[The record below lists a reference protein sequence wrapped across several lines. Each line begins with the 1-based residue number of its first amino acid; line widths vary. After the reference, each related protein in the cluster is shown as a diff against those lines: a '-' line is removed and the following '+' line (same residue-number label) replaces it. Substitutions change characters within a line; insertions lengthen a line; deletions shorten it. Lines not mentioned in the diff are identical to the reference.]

1 MQRFNFQSSLF
12 HSKTGDPSDLRF
24 FAEFSSLG
32 TLLERVPLRHYAA
45 LLWQYLRPY
54 WKRVIALGVFMFTGI
69 GLNLL
74 NPQIV
79 RFFIDTAQADGP
91 TNDLVWAGIVF
102 LAIGILRQGVEI
114 VSSYLG
120 QDVGWRATN
129 QMRNDLAH
137 HCLTLDMGFHH
148 QHTPGEMIERVDG
161 DTTALSNFFSQ
172 FVIQVIGS
180 SFFLLGVLI
189 LVYREDWRVGTAL
202 TVFSILAFFVF
213 NLTRN
218 IAVPI
223 YTAERES
230 YARLYGFLEERLLGL
245 EDIRTNGAGD
255 YAMNRFHNVNKGV
268 FARIKKSEIMSE
280 LLRAITGIMFV
291 LGYALA
297 MGMGIWMYRE
307 GTFTIGAVFLV
318 FHYTSMLREP
328 LFQIS
333 QQINELQRATAGL
346 KRVEELH
353 RIQTNIQDGDQ
364 ELAETRPL
372 GLTFDNVTFAYNPD
386 ETVLQNVSFTL
397 EPGKTLGLLGRTGS
411 GKTTITRLLFRFY
424 DIQSG
429 QIRIGNQPIQEIK
442 LEDLR
447 QHVGLVTQDVQ
458 LFNASVRDNLTL
470 FRPGVSDQ
478 KIVALIEELGLST
491 WYHALPDGLDTELTT
506 SGSGLSAGEAQLLAF
521 TRVFLKDP
529 GLVILDEPSSR
540 LDPATEQNINR
551 AVERLLQNRTG
562 IIIAHRLDTVQ
573 RVDNILI
580 LDHGNIQEFGDRSD
594 LVADPNS
601 QFSHLLKTGLGE
613 LIT

>member
-1 MQRFNFQSSLF
+1 MVIFKNFERF
-12 HSKTGDPSDLRF
+12 GCPF
-24 FAEFSSLG
+24 FSPTSG
-32 TLLERVPLRHYAA
+32 ILLERVPLRHYAT
-45 LLWQYLRPY
+45 LLTHYLRPH
-54 WKRVIALGVFMFTGI
+54 WKRVVFLGVFMFTGI

-74 NPQIV
+74 NPQII
-79 RFFIDTAQADGP
+79 RYFIDTAQADGAVE
-91 TNDLVWAGIVF
+91 NLIWAGIAF
-102 LAIGILRQGVEI
+102 LAIGIIRQGVQI

-129 QMRNDLAH
+129 QMRNTLAH
-137 HCLTLDMGFHH
+137 HCLNLDMGFHH
-148 QHTPGEMIERVDG
+148 EHTPGEMIERVDG

-172 FVIQVIGS
+172 FVIHVIGS

-189 LVYREDWRVGTAL
+189 LVFREDWRVGAAL
-202 TVFSILAFFVF
+202 TAFSILAFVVF

-230 YARLYGFLEERLLGL
+230 YARLYGFIEERLLGL

-255 YAMNRFHNVNKGV
+255 YTVNRFYGVNNGV
-268 FARIKKSEIMSE
+268 FDRVKRSEIMSE
-280 LLRAITGIMFV
+280 GLRAITGIMFA

-297 MGMGIWMYRE
+297 MGMGIWLYRE

-333 QQINELQRATAGL
+333 QQINDLQRATAGL
-346 KRVEELH
+346 KRIEELH
-353 RIQTNIQDGDQ
+353 RVQTRIRDGN
-364 ELAETRPL
+364 EKLSALTGKLEVMPL
-372 GLTFDNVTFAYNPD
+372 GIAFDNVHFAYNPGD
-386 ETVLQNVSFTL
+386 SVLRNISFSL
-397 EPGKTLGLLGRTGS
+397 DPGKTLGLLGRTGS

-424 DIQSG
+424 DIQRG
-429 QIRIGNQPIQEIK
+429 QIRIGDQNIRDI
-442 LEDLR
+442 LLDDLR

-458 LFNASVRDNLTL
+458 LFNASLRDNLTL
-470 FRPGVSDQ
+470 FRPDVSDK
-478 KIVALIEELGLST
+478 KIVAIIDDLGLGA
-491 WYHALPDGLDTELTT
+491 WYASLSDGLETELV
-506 SGSGLSAGEAQLLAF
+506 SGSLSAGEAQLLAF
-521 TRVFLKDP
+521 ARVFLKDP

-540 LDPATEQNINR
+540 LDPATEQNINF

-562 IIIAHRLDTVQ
+562 IIIAHRLETVE

-580 LDHGNIQEFGDRSD
+580 LDDGQVGEYGLRAD

-601 QFSHLLKTGLGE
+601 RFSRLLNTGLEE
-613 LIT
+613 LIA

>member
-1 MQRFNFQSSLF
+1 M
-12 HSKTGDPSDLRF
+12 
-24 FAEFSSLG
+24 
-32 TLLERVPLRHYAA
+32 ERVPLRHYAT
-45 LLWQYLRPY
+45 LLIHYLRPY
-54 WKRVIALGVFMFTGI
+54 WKRVVFLGVFMFTGI

-74 NPQIV
+74 NPQII
-79 RFFIDTAQADGP
+79 RYFIDTAQADGAVQ
-91 TNDLVWAGIVF
+91 NLVWAGIAF
-102 LAIGILRQGVEI
+102 LAIGIIRQGVQI

-129 QMRNDLAH
+129 QMRNTLAH
-137 HCLTLDMGFHH
+137 HCLNLDMGFHH
-148 QHTPGEMIERVDG
+148 AHTPGEMIERVDG

-172 FVIQVIGS
+172 FVIHVIGS

-189 LVYREDWRVGTAL
+189 LVFREDWRVGVAL
-202 TVFSILAFFVF
+202 TAFSILAFVVF

-230 YARLYGFLEERLLGL
+230 YARLYGFIEERLLGL

-255 YAMNRFHNVNKGV
+255 YTVNRFYGVNNGV
-268 FARIKKSEIMSE
+268 FARVKKSELMSE
-280 LLRAITGIMFV
+280 GLRAITGIMFA

-297 MGMGIWMYRE
+297 MGMGIWLYRE

-333 QQINELQRATAGL
+333 QQINDLQRATAGL
-346 KRVEELH
+346 KRIEELH
-353 RIQTNIQDGDQ
+353 RIQTRILDGS
-364 ELAETRPL
+364 EKLADDHSL
-372 GLTFDNVTFAYNPD
+372 GIAFDNVHFAYNPGD
-386 ETVLQNVSFTL
+386 SVLRNISFSL

-429 QIRIGNQPIQEIK
+429 QIRIGDQNIRDI
-442 LEDLR
+442 LLDDLR

-470 FRPGVSDQ
+470 FRPDVLDK
-478 KIVALIEELGLST
+478 KIIAMLDDLGLGA
-491 WYHALPDGLDTELTT
+491 WYASLPDGLETELV
-506 SGSGLSAGEAQLLAF
+506 SGSLSAGEAQLLAF
-521 TRVFLKDP
+521 ARVFLKDP

-540 LDPATEQNINR
+540 LDPATEQNINF

-562 IIIAHRLDTVQ
+562 IIIAHRLETVE

-580 LDHGNIQEFGDRSD
+580 LDDGQVGEFGLRTD
-594 LVADPNS
+594 LVANPNS
-601 QFSHLLKTGLGE
+601 QFSRLLNTGLEE
-613 LIT
+613 LIA

>member
-1 MQRFNFQSSLF
+1 M
-12 HSKTGDPSDLRF
+12 
-24 FAEFSSLG
+24 
-32 TLLERVPLRHYAA
+32 ERVPLRHYAA
-45 LLWQYLRPY
+45 LLAQYLRPY
-54 WKRVIALGVFMFTGI
+54 WKRIIWLGMFMFTGI

-79 RFFIDTAQADGP
+79 RYFIDTAQANGP
-91 TNDLVWAGIVF
+91 TENLVRAGIAF
-102 LAIGILRQGVEI
+102 LAIGIIRQGVQI
-114 VSSYLG
+114 ISSYLG
-120 QDVGWRATN
+120 QDVGWRAAN
-129 QMRNDLAH
+129 KMRNDLAH
-137 HCLTLDMGFHH
+137 HCLNLDMGFHH
-148 QHTPGEMIERVDG
+148 RHTPGEMIERVDG
-161 DTTALSNFFSQ
+161 DTTALANFFSQ
-172 FVIQVIGS
+172 FIIQVIGS

-189 LVYREDWRVGTAL
+189 LILREDWRVGL
-202 TVFSILAFFVF
+202 VLSVFSVFAFIVF

-230 YARLYGFLEERLLGL
+230 YARLYGFIEERLLGL

-255 YAMNRFHNVNKGV
+255 YAMNRFYNVNNGV
-268 FARIKKSEIMSE
+268 FTRVKKSEFMSE
-280 LLRAITGIMFV
+280 ALRAITGIMFA

-297 MGMGIWMYRE
+297 MGMGIWLYRE

-333 QQINELQRATAGL
+333 QQINDLQRATAGL
-346 KRVEELH
+346 KRIEKLH
-353 RIQTNIQDGDQ
+353 RIQTSIQDGT
-364 ELAETRPL
+364 EKLSAAHPLAI
-372 GLTFDNVTFAYNPD
+372 TFQNVNFHYNPGD
-386 ETVLQNVSFTL
+386 PVLQNISFTL

-411 GKTTITRLLFRFY
+411 GKTTITRLLFRLY

-429 QIRIGNQPIQEIK
+429 QISIGDQDIQNIQLDE
-442 LEDLR
+442 LR

-458 LFNASVRDNLTL
+458 LFNASVRDNLAL
-470 FRPGVSDQ
+470 FHPQVSDE
-478 KIVALIEELGLST
+478 KIIAILHELGLGP
-491 WYHALPDGLDTELTT
+491 WYESLSDGLNTELATG
-506 SGSGLSAGEAQLLAF
+506 SSGLSAGEAQLLAF

-573 RVDNILI
+573 RVDDILI
-580 LDHGNIQEFGDRSD
+580 LNNGQIQEFGPRSA
-594 LVADPNS
+594 LVAEPTS
-601 QFSHLLKTGLGE
+601 QFSQLLKTGLEE

>member
-1 MQRFNFQSSLF
+1 MVIFKNFERF
-12 HSKTGDPSDLRF
+12 GCPF
-24 FAEFSSLG
+24 FSPTSG
-32 TLLERVPLRHYAA
+32 ILLERVPLRHYAT
-45 LLWQYLRPY
+45 LLTHYLRPH
-54 WKRVIALGVFMFTGI
+54 WKRVVFLGVFMFTGI

-74 NPQIV
+74 NPQII
-79 RFFIDTAQADGP
+79 RYFIDTAQADGAVQ
-91 TNDLVWAGIVF
+91 NLIWAGIAF
-102 LAIGILRQGVEI
+102 LAIGIIRQGVQI

-129 QMRNDLAH
+129 QMRNTLAH
-137 HCLTLDMGFHH
+137 HCLNLDMGFHH
-148 QHTPGEMIERVDG
+148 AHTPGEMIERVDG

-189 LVYREDWRVGTAL
+189 LIFREDWRVGAAL
-202 TVFSILAFFVF
+202 TAFSILAFLVF

-223 YTAERES
+223 YTAERER
-230 YARLYGFLEERLLGL
+230 YARLYGFIEERLTGL

-255 YAMNRFHNVNKGV
+255 YTVNRFYQVNNGV
-268 FARIKKSEIMSE
+268 FDRVKKSEFMSE
-280 LLRAITGIMFV
+280 GLRAITGIMFA

-297 MGMGIWMYRE
+297 MGMGIWLYRE

-333 QQINELQRATAGL
+333 QQINDLQRATAGL
-346 KRVEELH
+346 KRIEELH
-353 RIQTNIQDGDQ
+353 RVQTRIRDGN
-364 ELAETRPL
+364 EKLSAPTGKLEVMPL
-372 GLTFDNVTFAYNPD
+372 GIAFDNVHFAYNPGD
-386 ETVLQNVSFTL
+386 SVLRNISFSL
-397 EPGKTLGLLGRTGS
+397 DPGKTLGLLGRTGS

-424 DIQSG
+424 DIQRG
-429 QIRIGNQPIQEIK
+429 QIRIGDQNIRDI
-442 LEDLR
+442 LLDDLR

-458 LFNASVRDNLTL
+458 LFNASLRDNLTL
-470 FRPGVSDQ
+470 FRPDVSDK
-478 KIVALIEELGLST
+478 KIVAILDDLGLGA
-491 WYHALPDGLDTELTT
+491 WYASLPDGLETELV
-506 SGSGLSAGEAQLLAF
+506 SGSLSAGEAQLLAF
-521 TRVFLKDP
+521 ARVFLKDP

-540 LDPATEQNINR
+540 LDPATEQNINF

-562 IIIAHRLDTVQ
+562 IIIAHRLETVE

-580 LDHGNIQEFGDRSD
+580 LDNGQVGEYGLRAD

-601 QFSHLLKTGLGE
+601 QFSRLLNTGLEE
-613 LIT
+613 LIA

>member
-1 MQRFNFQSSLF
+1 M
-12 HSKTGDPSDLRF
+12 
-24 FAEFSSLG
+24 
-32 TLLERVPLRHYAA
+32 ERVPLRHYAT
-45 LLWQYLRPY
+45 LLIRYLRPH
-54 WKRVIALGVFMFTGI
+54 WKRVVLLGVFMFTGI

-79 RFFIDTAQADGP
+79 RYFIDTAQSDGAVQ
-91 TNDLVWAGIVF
+91 NLIWAGIAF
-102 LAIGILRQGVEI
+102 LAIGIIRQGVQI

-129 QMRNDLAH
+129 QMRNTLAH
-137 HCLTLDMGFHH
+137 HCLNLDMGFHH
-148 QHTPGEMIERVDG
+148 AHTPGEMIERVDG

-172 FVIQVIGS
+172 FVIHVIGS
-180 SFFLLGVLI
+180 AFFLLGVLI
-189 LVYREDWRVGTAL
+189 LVFREDWRVGVAL
-202 TVFSILAFFVF
+202 TAFSILAFVVF

-230 YARLYGFLEERLLGL
+230 YARLYGFIEERLLGL

-255 YAMNRFHNVNKGV
+255 YTVNRFYGVNNGV
-268 FARIKKSEIMSE
+268 FARVKKSEIMSE
-280 LLRAITGIMFV
+280 GLRAITGIMFA

-297 MGMGIWMYRE
+297 MGMGIWLYRE
-307 GTFTIGAVFLV
+307 GTFTIGAVFLI

-333 QQINELQRATAGL
+333 QQINDLQRATAGL
-346 KRVEELH
+346 KRIEELH
-353 RIQTNIQDGDQ
+353 RIQTRILDGS
-364 ELAETRPL
+364 EKLATPSGKLEVMPL
-372 GLTFDNVTFAYNPD
+372 GIAFENVHFAYNPGD
-386 ETVLQNVSFTL
+386 SVLRNISFSL
-397 EPGKTLGLLGRTGS
+397 DPGKTLGLLGRTGS

-424 DIQSG
+424 DIQRG
-429 QIRIGNQPIQEIK
+429 QIRIGDQNIRDI
-442 LEDLR
+442 LLDDLR

-470 FRPGVSDQ
+470 FRPDVSDK
-478 KIVALIEELGLST
+478 KIVAMLDDLGLGA
-491 WYHALPDGLDTELTT
+491 WYASLPGGLDTELV
-506 SGSGLSAGEAQLLAF
+506 SGSLSAGEAQLLAF
-521 TRVFLKDP
+521 VRVFLKDP

-540 LDPATEQNINR
+540 LDPATEQNINF

-562 IIIAHRLDTVQ
+562 IIIAHRLETVE

-580 LDHGNIQEFGDRSD
+580 LDDGQVGEFGLRKD

-601 QFSHLLKTGLGE
+601 RFSRLLNTGLEE
-613 LIT
+613 LIA

>member
-1 MQRFNFQSSLF
+1 M
-12 HSKTGDPSDLRF
+12 
-24 FAEFSSLG
+24 
-32 TLLERVPLRHYAA
+32 ERVPLRHYAS
-45 LLWQYLRPY
+45 LLTHYLRPH
-54 WKRVIALGVFMFTGI
+54 WKRVVFLGVFMFTGI

-74 NPQIV
+74 NPQII
-79 RFFIDTAQADGP
+79 RYFIDTAQADGAVQ
-91 TNDLVWAGIVF
+91 NLIWAGIAF
-102 LAIGILRQGVEI
+102 LAIGIIRQGVQI

-129 QMRNDLAH
+129 QMRNTLAH
-137 HCLTLDMGFHH
+137 HCLNLDMGFHH
-148 QHTPGEMIERVDG
+148 AHTPGEMIERVDG

-172 FVIQVIGS
+172 FVIHVIGS

-189 LVYREDWRVGTAL
+189 LVFREDWRVGAAL
-202 TVFSILAFFVF
+202 TAFSILAFVVF

-230 YARLYGFLEERLLGL
+230 YARLYGFIEERLLGL
-245 EDIRTNGAGD
+245 EDIRTNGAGG
-255 YAMNRFHNVNKGV
+255 YTVNRFYGVNNGV
-268 FARIKKSEIMSE
+268 FARVKKSELMSE
-280 LLRAITGIMFV
+280 GLRAITGIMFA

-297 MGMGIWMYRE
+297 MGMGIWLYRE

-333 QQINELQRATAGL
+333 QQINDLQRATAGL
-346 KRVEELH
+346 KRIEELH
-353 RIQTNIQDGDQ
+353 RIQTRIRDGN
-364 ELAETRPL
+364 EKLSAPSGKLEVMPL
-372 GLTFDNVTFAYNPD
+372 GIAFDNVHFAYNPGD
-386 ETVLQNVSFTL
+386 SVLRNISFSL
-397 EPGKTLGLLGRTGS
+397 DPGKTLGLLGRTGS

-424 DIQSG
+424 DIQRG
-429 QIRIGNQPIQEIK
+429 QIRIGDQNIRDI
-442 LEDLR
+442 LLDDLR

-470 FRPGVSDQ
+470 FRPGVSDK
-478 KIVALIEELGLST
+478 KIIDILDELGLGA
-491 WYHALPDGLDTELTT
+491 WYASLSNGLDTELV
-506 SGSGLSAGEAQLLAF
+506 SGSLSAGEAQLLAF
-521 TRVFLKDP
+521 ARVFLKDP

-540 LDPATEQNINR
+540 LDPATEQNINF

-562 IIIAHRLDTVQ
+562 IIIAHRLETVE

-580 LDHGNIQEFGDRSD
+580 LDDGQVGEFGLRAD

-601 QFSHLLKTGLGE
+601 QFSRLLNTGLEE
-613 LIT
+613 LIA

>member
-1 MQRFNFQSSLF
+1 MVIFKNFDLF
-12 HSKTGDPSDLRF
+12 GRRF
-24 FAEFSSLG
+24 FFTSG
-32 TLLERVPLRHYAA
+32 ILLDRVPLRHYAT
-45 LLWQYLRPY
+45 LLIHYLRPH
-54 WKRVIALGVFMFTGI
+54 WKRVVFLGVFMFTGI

-79 RFFIDTAQADGP
+79 RYFIDTAQADGAVQ
-91 TNDLVWAGIVF
+91 NLIWAGIAF
-102 LAIGILRQGVEI
+102 LAIGIIRQGVQI

-129 QMRNDLAH
+129 QMRNTLAH
-137 HCLTLDMGFHH
+137 HCLNLDMGFHH
-148 QHTPGEMIERVDG
+148 EHTPGEMIERVDG

-172 FVIQVIGS
+172 FVIHVIGS

-189 LVYREDWRVGTAL
+189 LVFREDWRVGAVLTA
-202 TVFSILAFFVF
+202 FSILAFVVF

-230 YARLYGFLEERLLGL
+230 YARLYGFIEERLLGL

-255 YAMNRFHNVNKGV
+255 YTVNRFYNVNNGV
-268 FARIKKSEIMSE
+268 FARVKKSEIMSE
-280 LLRAITGIMFV
+280 GLRAITGIMFA

-297 MGMGIWMYRE
+297 MGMGIWLYRE

-333 QQINELQRATAGL
+333 QQINDLQRATAGL
-346 KRVEELH
+346 KRIEELH
-353 RIQTNIQDGDQ
+353 RIQTRIRDGD
-364 ELAETRPL
+364 EKLSAGHSL
-372 GLTFDNVTFAYNPD
+372 GIAFDNVHFAYNPGD
-386 ETVLQNVSFTL
+386 SVLRNISFSL
-397 EPGKTLGLLGRTGS
+397 DPGKTLGLLGRTGS

-424 DIQSG
+424 DIQHG
-429 QIRIGNQPIQEIK
+429 QIRIGDQNIRDI
-442 LEDLR
+442 LLDDLR
-447 QHVGLVTQDVQ
+447 QHIGLVTQDVQ

-470 FRPGVSDQ
+470 FRPDVSDK
-478 KIVALIEELGLST
+478 KIVAILDDLGLGA
-491 WYHALPDGLDTELTT
+491 WYASLPGGLDTELV
-506 SGSGLSAGEAQLLAF
+506 SGSLSAGEAQLLAF
-521 TRVFLKDP
+521 ARVFLKDP

-540 LDPATEQNINR
+540 LDPATEQNINF

-562 IIIAHRLDTVQ
+562 IIIAHRLETVE

-580 LDHGNIQEFGDRSD
+580 LDNGQVGEFGLRTD

-601 QFSHLLKTGLGE
+601 QFSRLLNRGLEE
-613 LIT
+613 LIA

>member
-1 MQRFNFQSSLF
+1 
-12 HSKTGDPSDLRF
+12 
-24 FAEFSSLG
+24 
-32 TLLERVPLRHYAA
+32 
-45 LLWQYLRPY
+45 
-54 WKRVIALGVFMFTGI
+54 MFTGI

-79 RFFIDTAQADGP
+79 RYFIDTAQADGAVQ
-91 TNDLVWAGIVF
+91 NLVWAGIAF
-102 LAIGILRQGVEI
+102 LAIGIIRQGVQI

-129 QMRNDLAH
+129 QMRNTLAH
-137 HCLTLDMGFHH
+137 HCLNLDMGFHH
-148 QHTPGEMIERVDG
+148 AHTPGEMIERVDG

-172 FVIQVIGS
+172 FVIHVIGS

-189 LVYREDWRVGTAL
+189 LVFREDWRVGAAL
-202 TVFSILAFFVF
+202 TAFSILAFIVF

-230 YARLYGFLEERLLGL
+230 YARLYGFIEERLLGL

-255 YAMNRFHNVNKGV
+255 YTVNRFYGVNNGV
-268 FARIKKSEIMSE
+268 FARVKKSEIMSE
-280 LLRAITGIMFV
+280 GLRAITGIMFA

-297 MGMGIWMYRE
+297 MGMGIWLYRE
-307 GTFTIGAVFLV
+307 GTFTIGAVFLI

-333 QQINELQRATAGL
+333 QQINDLQRATAGL
-346 KRVEELH
+346 KRIEELH
-353 RIQTNIQDGDQ
+353 RIQTSIRDGN
-364 ELAETRPL
+364 EKLSAGYSL
-372 GLTFDNVTFAYNPD
+372 GIAFENVHFAYNPGD
-386 ETVLQNVSFTL
+386 PVLQNISFSL
-397 EPGKTLGLLGRTGS
+397 DPGKTLGLLGRTGS

-424 DIQSG
+424 DIQRG
-429 QIRIGNQPIQEIK
+429 QIRIGDQNIRDI
-442 LEDLR
+442 LLDDLR

-470 FRPGVSDQ
+470 FKPDVSDK
-478 KIVALIEELGLST
+478 KIVAILDELGLGA
-491 WYHALPDGLDTELTT
+491 WYASLSGGLDTELV
-506 SGSGLSAGEAQLLAF
+506 SGSLSAGEAQLLAF
-521 TRVFLKDP
+521 ARVFLKDP

-540 LDPATEQNINR
+540 LDPATEQNINF

-562 IIIAHRLDTVQ
+562 IIIAHRLETVE

-580 LDHGNIQEFGDRSD
+580 LDDGQVREFGLRKD
-594 LVADPNS
+594 LVADSNS
-601 QFSHLLKTGLGE
+601 QFSRLLNTGLKE
-613 LIT
+613 LIA

>member
-1 MQRFNFQSSLF
+1 M
-12 HSKTGDPSDLRF
+12 PI
-24 FAEFSSLG
+24 FSPTSG
-32 TLLERVPLRHYAA
+32 ILLERVPLRHYAT
-45 LLWQYLRPY
+45 LLTHYLRPH
-54 WKRVIALGVFMFTGI
+54 WKRVVFLGVFMFTGI

-74 NPQIV
+74 NPQII
-79 RFFIDTAQADGP
+79 RYFIDTAQADGAVE
-91 TNDLVWAGIVF
+91 NLIWAGIAF
-102 LAIGILRQGVEI
+102 LAIGIIRQGVQI

-129 QMRNDLAH
+129 QMRNTLAH
-137 HCLTLDMGFHH
+137 HCLNLDMGFHH
-148 QHTPGEMIERVDG
+148 EHTPGEMIERVDG

-172 FVIQVIGS
+172 FVIHVIGS

-189 LVYREDWRVGTAL
+189 LVFREDWRVGAAL
-202 TVFSILAFFVF
+202 TAFSILAFVVF

-230 YARLYGFLEERLLGL
+230 YARLYGFIEERLLGL

-255 YAMNRFHNVNKGV
+255 YTVNRFYGVNNGV
-268 FARIKKSEIMSE
+268 FDRVKRSEIMSE
-280 LLRAITGIMFV
+280 GLRAITGIMFA

-297 MGMGIWMYRE
+297 MGMGIWLYRE

-333 QQINELQRATAGL
+333 QQINDLQRATAGL
-346 KRVEELH
+346 KRIEELH
-353 RIQTNIQDGDQ
+353 RVQTRIRDGN
-364 ELAETRPL
+364 EKLSAPTGKLEVMPL
-372 GLTFDNVTFAYNPD
+372 GIAFDNVHFAYNPGD
-386 ETVLQNVSFTL
+386 SVLRNISFSL
-397 EPGKTLGLLGRTGS
+397 DPGKTLGLLGRTGS

-424 DIQSG
+424 DIQRG
-429 QIRIGNQPIQEIK
+429 QIRIGDQNIRDI
-442 LEDLR
+442 LLDDLR

-458 LFNASVRDNLTL
+458 LFNASLRDNLTL
-470 FRPGVSDQ
+470 FRPDVSDK
-478 KIVALIEELGLST
+478 KIVAILDDLGLGA
-491 WYHALPDGLDTELTT
+491 WYASLPDGLETELV
-506 SGSGLSAGEAQLLAF
+506 SGSLSAGEAQLLAF
-521 TRVFLKDP
+521 ARVFLKDP

-540 LDPATEQNINR
+540 LDPATEQNINF

-562 IIIAHRLDTVQ
+562 IIIAHRLETVE

-580 LDHGNIQEFGDRSD
+580 LDDGQVGEYGRRAD

-601 QFSHLLKTGLGE
+601 QFSRLLNTGLEE
-613 LIT
+613 LIS

>member
-1 MQRFNFQSSLF
+1 
-12 HSKTGDPSDLRF
+12 
-24 FAEFSSLG
+24 
-32 TLLERVPLRHYAA
+32 
-45 LLWQYLRPY
+45 
-54 WKRVIALGVFMFTGI
+54 MFTGI

-74 NPQIV
+74 NPQII
-79 RFFIDTAQADGP
+79 RYFIDTAQADGAVQ
-91 TNDLVWAGIVF
+91 NLVWAGIAF
-102 LAIGILRQGVEI
+102 LAIGIIRQGVQI

-129 QMRNDLAH
+129 QMRNTLAH
-137 HCLTLDMGFHH
+137 HCLNLDMGFHH
-148 QHTPGEMIERVDG
+148 AHTPGEMIERVDG

-172 FVIQVIGS
+172 FVIHVIGS

-189 LVYREDWRVGTAL
+189 LVFREDWRVGAAL
-202 TVFSILAFFVF
+202 TAFSILAFVVF

-230 YARLYGFLEERLLGL
+230 YARLYGFIEERLLGL

-255 YAMNRFHNVNKGV
+255 YTINRFYGVNNGV
-268 FARIKKSEIMSE
+268 FARVKKSEFMSE
-280 LLRAITGIMFV
+280 GLRAITGIMFA

-297 MGMGIWMYRE
+297 MGMGIWLYRE

-333 QQINELQRATAGL
+333 QQINDLQRATAGL
-346 KRVEELH
+346 KRIEELH
-353 RIQTNIQDGDQ
+353 RIQTRIRDGN
-364 ELAETRPL
+364 EKLADDHSL
-372 GLTFDNVTFAYNPD
+372 GIAFDNVHFAYNPGD
-386 ETVLQNVSFTL
+386 PVLRNISFSL
-397 EPGKTLGLLGRTGS
+397 DPGKTLGLLGRTGS

-424 DIQSG
+424 DIRRG
-429 QIRIGNQPIQEIK
+429 QIRIGDQDIRDI
-442 LEDLR
+442 LLDDLR

-470 FRPGVSDQ
+470 FRPDVSDK
-478 KIVALIEELGLST
+478 KIVAILDDLGLGA
-491 WYHALPDGLDTELTT
+491 WYASLPDGLETELV
-506 SGSGLSAGEAQLLAF
+506 SGSLSAGEAQLLAF
-521 TRVFLKDP
+521 ARVFLKDP

-540 LDPATEQNINR
+540 LDPATEQNINL

-562 IIIAHRLDTVQ
+562 IIIAHRLETVE

-580 LDHGNIQEFGDRSD
+580 LDDGQVGEFGLRAD

-601 QFSHLLKTGLGE
+601 QFSRLLNTGLEE
-613 LIT
+613 LIA

>member
-1 MQRFNFQSSLF
+1 M
-12 HSKTGDPSDLRF
+12 
-24 FAEFSSLG
+24 
-32 TLLERVPLRHYAA
+32 ERVPLRHYAT
-45 LLWQYLRPY
+45 LLIHYRRPH
-54 WKRVIALGVFMFTGI
+54 WKRVIFLGVFMFTGI

-79 RFFIDTAQADGP
+79 RYFIDTAQADGAVQ
-91 TNDLVWAGIVF
+91 NLVWAGIAF
-102 LAIGILRQGVEI
+102 LAIGIIRQGVQI

-129 QMRNDLAH
+129 QMRNTLAH
-137 HCLTLDMGFHH
+137 HCLNLDMGFHH
-148 QHTPGEMIERVDG
+148 AHTPGEMIERVDG

-172 FVIQVIGS
+172 FVIHVIGS

-189 LVYREDWRVGTAL
+189 LVFREDWRVGAAL
-202 TVFSILAFFVF
+202 TAFSILAFIVF

-230 YARLYGFLEERLLGL
+230 YARLYGFIEERLLGL

-255 YAMNRFHNVNKGV
+255 YTVNRFYRVNNGV
-268 FARIKKSEIMSE
+268 FTRVKKSEVMSE
-280 LLRAITGIMFV
+280 GLRAITGIMFA

-297 MGMGIWMYRE
+297 MGMGIWLYRE

-333 QQINELQRATAGL
+333 QQINDLQRATAGL
-346 KRVEELH
+346 KRIEELH
-353 RIQTNIQDGDQ
+353 RIQTGIQDGK
-364 ELAETRPL
+364 EKLATPSGKLEVMPL
-372 GLTFDNVTFAYNPD
+372 GIAFDKVHFAYNPGD
-386 ETVLQNVSFTL
+386 PVLRNISFSL
-397 EPGKTLGLLGRTGS
+397 DPGKTLGLLGRTGS

-424 DIQSG
+424 DIQRG
-429 QIRIGNQPIQEIK
+429 QIRIGDQNIRDIF
-442 LEDLR
+442 LDDLR

-470 FRPGVSDQ
+470 FRPDVPDK
-478 KIVALIEELGLST
+478 KIVAILDDLGLGA
-491 WYHALPDGLDTELTT
+491 WHASLSEGLETEL
-506 SGSGLSAGEAQLLAF
+506 SASSLSAGEAQLLAF
-521 TRVFLKDP
+521 ARVFLKDP
-529 GLVILDEPSSR
+529 SLVILDEPSSR
-540 LDPATEQNINR
+540 LDPATEQNINI

-562 IIIAHRLDTVQ
+562 IIIAHRLETVE

-580 LDHGNIQEFGDRSD
+580 LDDGQVGEFGLRTD

-601 QFSHLLKTGLGE
+601 QFSRLLNTGLEE
-613 LIT
+613 LIA

>member
-1 MQRFNFQSSLF
+1 M
-12 HSKTGDPSDLRF
+12 
-24 FAEFSSLG
+24 
-32 TLLERVPLRHYAA
+32 ERVPLRHYAA
-45 LLWQYLRPY
+45 LLAQYLSPY
-54 WKRVIALGVFMFTGI
+54 WKRVTVLGIFMFSGI

-79 RFFIDTAQADGP
+79 RFFIDTAQADGAI
-91 TNDLVWAGIVF
+91 NDLVWAGIAF
-102 LAIGILRQGVEI
+102 LGVGITRQGVQI

-189 LVYREDWRVGTAL
+189 LVFREDWRVGTAL
-202 TVFSILAFFVF
+202 AGFSVLAFLVF

-223 YTAERES
+223 YTAEREG

-245 EDIRTNGAGD
+245 EDIRTNGASD
-255 YAMNRFHNVNKGV
+255 YTVNRFHDVNNGV
-268 FARIKKSEIMSE
+268 FKRVKKSEYMSE
-280 LLRAITGIMFV
+280 GLRAITGIMFA

-297 MGMGIWMYRE
+297 MGMGIWMYEE
-307 GTFTIGAVFLV
+307 GTFTIGAVYLV

-346 KRVEELH
+346 KRIEELQ
-353 RIQTNIQDGDQ
+353 RITTDIQDGTDK
-364 ELAETRPL
+364 LVATRPL
-372 GLTFDNVTFAYNPD
+372 GISFDNVSFAYNPGD
-386 ETVLQNVSFTL
+386 PVLQNVTFTL

-429 QIRIGNQPIQEIK
+429 QIRIGDQNIQNIQ
-442 LEDLR
+442 LSDLR

-458 LFNASVRDNLTL
+458 LFNASVRDNLAL
-470 FRPGVSDQ
+470 FRPDASDD
-478 KIVALIEELGLST
+478 KIITTLEELGLGN
-491 WYHALPDGLDTELTT
+491 WYQSLSNGLDTELTT
-506 SGSGLSAGEAQLLAF
+506 GGSGLSAGEAQLLAF

-551 AVERLLQNRTG
+551 AVERLLQDRTG
-562 IIIAHRLDTVQ
+562 IIIAHRLDTVE

-580 LDHGNIQEFGDRSD
+580 LDHGHIQEFGPRAD
-594 LVADPNS
+594 LVSNPNS
-601 QFSHLLKTGLGE
+601 QFSRLLKTGLEE

>member
-1 MQRFNFQSSLF
+1 MVIFKNFERF
-12 HSKTGDPSDLRF
+12 GCPF
-24 FAEFSSLG
+24 FSPTSG
-32 TLLERVPLRHYAA
+32 ILLERVPLRHYAT
-45 LLWQYLRPY
+45 LLTHYLRPH
-54 WKRVIALGVFMFTGI
+54 WKRVVFLGVFMFTGI

-74 NPQIV
+74 NPQII
-79 RFFIDTAQADGP
+79 RYFIDTAQADGAVE
-91 TNDLVWAGIVF
+91 NLIWAGIAF
-102 LAIGILRQGVEI
+102 LAIGIIRQGVQI

-129 QMRNDLAH
+129 QMRNTLAH
-137 HCLTLDMGFHH
+137 HCLNLDMGFHH
-148 QHTPGEMIERVDG
+148 EHTPGEMIERVDG

-172 FVIQVIGS
+172 FVIHVIGS

-189 LVYREDWRVGTAL
+189 LVFREDWRVGAAL
-202 TVFSILAFFVF
+202 TAFSILAFVVF

-230 YARLYGFLEERLLGL
+230 YARLYGFIEERLLGL

-255 YAMNRFHNVNKGV
+255 YTVNRFYGVNNGV
-268 FARIKKSEIMSE
+268 FDRVKRSEIMSE
-280 LLRAITGIMFV
+280 GLRAITGIMFA

-297 MGMGIWMYRE
+297 MGMGIWLYRE

-333 QQINELQRATAGL
+333 QQINDLQRATAGL
-346 KRVEELH
+346 KRIEELH
-353 RIQTNIQDGDQ
+353 RVQTRIRDGN
-364 ELAETRPL
+364 EKLSAPTGKLEVMPL
-372 GLTFDNVTFAYNPD
+372 GIAFDNVHFAYNPGD
-386 ETVLQNVSFTL
+386 SVLRNISFSL
-397 EPGKTLGLLGRTGS
+397 DPGKTLGLLGRTGS

-424 DIQSG
+424 DIQRG
-429 QIRIGNQPIQEIK
+429 QIRIGDQNIRDI
-442 LEDLR
+442 LLDDLR

-458 LFNASVRDNLTL
+458 LFNASLRDNLTL
-470 FRPGVSDQ
+470 FRPDVSDK
-478 KIVALIEELGLST
+478 KIVAILDDLGLGA
-491 WYHALPDGLDTELTT
+491 WYASLPDGLETELV
-506 SGSGLSAGEAQLLAF
+506 SGSLSAGEAQLLAF
-521 TRVFLKDP
+521 ARVFLKDP

-540 LDPATEQNINR
+540 LDPATEQNINF

-562 IIIAHRLDTVQ
+562 IIIAHRLETVE

-580 LDHGNIQEFGDRSD
+580 LDDGQVGEYGLRAD

-601 QFSHLLKTGLGE
+601 QFSRLLNTGLEE
-613 LIT
+613 LIA

>member
-1 MQRFNFQSSLF
+1 
-12 HSKTGDPSDLRF
+12 
-24 FAEFSSLG
+24 
-32 TLLERVPLRHYAA
+32 
-45 LLWQYLRPY
+45 
-54 WKRVIALGVFMFTGI
+54 MFTGI

-79 RFFIDTAQADGP
+79 RYFIDTAQADGAVQ
-91 TNDLVWAGIVF
+91 NLVWAGIAF
-102 LAIGILRQGVEI
+102 LAIGIIRQGVQI

-129 QMRNDLAH
+129 QMRNTLAH
-137 HCLTLDMGFHH
+137 HCLNLDMGFHH
-148 QHTPGEMIERVDG
+148 AHTPGEMIERVDG

-172 FVIQVIGS
+172 FVIHVIGS

-189 LVYREDWRVGTAL
+189 LVFREDWRVGAAL
-202 TVFSILAFFVF
+202 TAFSILAFIVF

-230 YARLYGFLEERLLGL
+230 YARLYGFIEERLLGL

-255 YAMNRFHNVNKGV
+255 YTVNRFYRVNNGV
-268 FARIKKSEIMSE
+268 FTRVKKSEVMSE
-280 LLRAITGIMFV
+280 GLRAITGIMFA

-297 MGMGIWMYRE
+297 MGMGIWLYRE

-333 QQINELQRATAGL
+333 QQINDLQRATAGL
-346 KRVEELH
+346 KRIEELH
-353 RIQTNIQDGDQ
+353 RIQTGIQDGK
-364 ELAETRPL
+364 EKLATPSGKLEVMPL
-372 GLTFDNVTFAYNPD
+372 GIAFDKVHFAYNPGD
-386 ETVLQNVSFTL
+386 PVLRNISFSL
-397 EPGKTLGLLGRTGS
+397 DPGKTLGLLGRTGS

-424 DIQSG
+424 DIQRG
-429 QIRIGNQPIQEIK
+429 QICIGDQNIRDIF
-442 LEDLR
+442 LDDLR

-470 FRPGVSDQ
+470 FRPDVPDK
-478 KIVALIEELGLST
+478 KIVAILDDLGLGA
-491 WYHALPDGLDTELTT
+491 WHASLSEGLETEL
-506 SGSGLSAGEAQLLAF
+506 SASSLSAGEAQLLAF
-521 TRVFLKDP
+521 ARVFLKDP
-529 GLVILDEPSSR
+529 SLVILDEPSSR
-540 LDPATEQNINR
+540 LDPATEQNINI
-551 AVERLLQNRTG
+551 AVERLLRNRTG
-562 IIIAHRLDTVQ
+562 IIIAHRLETVE

-580 LDHGNIQEFGDRSD
+580 LDDGQVGEFGLRTD

-601 QFSHLLKTGLGE
+601 QFSRLLNTGLEE
-613 LIT
+613 LIA